1 MTMRSSF
8 AVVAAMVAL
17 AGCASSPETS
27 GPDHLEMDA
36 VSASLAVGES
46 MALSATFRDHTG
58 AVMDDGG
65 IANAVTWS
73 SSDPAHVTVRGDG
86 ARATLTAVTAGSATI
101 SATSDGLT
109 ATAAV
114 TVRAAAELVTI
125 DVAPGAAD
133 IAIAGNRAFTA
144 SGTFSDGTT
153 LDITAS
159 VAWSSSDPDVATIS
173 AGGLATGVAAGSAV
187 ITAQQGAVT
196 GATTAQVVAAA
207 VGPWIAAA
215 GFTGRP
221 CHDAVKFSMASDRV
235 YVCTTATGLVKGT
248 VASDL
253 SISFAPVDLGAG
265 ALAGLAV
272 ATHPQN
278 PTTVMYMTA
287 PSGTA
292 NNWFRSN
299 DGVAFT
305 PFSLLD
311 SAGSGRS
318 LYAGRFQMGGLGN
331 VLGSWDPGSSGT
343 PQATV
348 LAGNFQGST
357 GPSPR
362 AVGNATGTVRAIAGS
377 SATNLY
383 VAVLGETPAGAPA
396 TGGVFRSTDSAVTWI
411 ETDTGIA
418 AADRDRIA
426 TVTID
431 PTTPATLYA
440 GVRGGARVY
449 KTTNAGTTW
458 TASGT
463 GIPSDARVEI
473 VYVSPQTATTV
484 FAATDRGLYRSTDA
498 GATWTLAGFDGRVVT
513 GIAQSSANAALI
525 LVSVDDEVGLYRA
538 Q

>member
-1 MTMRSSF
+1 ML
-8 AVVAAMVAL
+8 AL
-17 AGCASSPETS
+17 AGCANSPETS

-36 VSASLAVGES
+36 ASASLAVGES
-46 MALSATFRDHTG
+46 MALSATFRDPTG
-58 AVMDDGG
+58 AIMNDGS
-65 IANAVTWS
+65 IANTVTWS

-86 ARATLTAVTAGSATI
+86 ARATLTAVTAGTATI
-101 SATSDGLT
+101 FATSDGLT

-114 TVRAAAELVTI
+114 TVRAAAAELVAI

-159 VAWSSSDPDVATIS
+159 VAWSSSDPGVATIS
-173 AGGLATGVAAGSAV
+173 DGGLATGVAAGSAT
-187 ITAQQGAVT
+187 ITAQQGAIT
-196 GATTAQVVAAA
+196 GSTTAQVVAVA

-235 YVCTTATGLVKGT
+235 YVCTTATGLIKGT

-253 SISFAPVDLGAG
+253 SISFTPVDLGAG

-348 LAGNFQGST
+348 LAGNFQGSS

-362 AVGNATGTVRAIAGS
+362 VVGNATGTVRAIAGS

-396 TGGVFRSTDSAVTWI
+396 TGGVFRATDSAVTWV

-431 PTTPATLYA
+431 PVTPATLYA

-513 GIAQSSANAALI
+513 GVAQSSANAALI